1 MKTEFESRFPL
12 TQAIASR
19 VHYVD
24 QAESTN
30 SVMARGESWP
40 PFSLVMTEEQTAGR
54 GRLGRTW
61 ISRPGESLALSA
73 MVPALPHGPGLTW
86 VPLLAGACLVE
97 ALRSAGL
104 PEAGLKW
111 PNDVLVEGKKLAGVL
126 CEVHQNGGVIVGVG
140 LNLRFL
146 GEPPSENAV
155 ALSEFMHAGD
165 AVVDEILAGFFNFL
179 RTSQTWGRVDVH
191 TFVSDRL
198 LTVNRAVDVVAVTG
212 ESWRGV
218 ARGVDGEGRLIVRN
232 AHGVDVEIVAADVH
246 HLYQ

>member
-1 MKTEFESRFPL
+1 VER
-12 TQAIASR
+12 
-19 VHYVD
+19 
-24 QAESTN
+24 AESTN
-30 SVMARGESWP
+30 SWMATRESWP
-40 PFSLVMTEEQTAGR
+40 PFSVVLTEEQTAGR

-61 ISRPGESLALSA
+61 ISRPGESLAFSI
-73 MVPALPHGPGLTW
+73 MVPALPNGPGLTW

-126 CEVHQNGGVIVGVG
+126 CEVHRNGGIIVGVG
-140 LNLRFL
+140 LNRRFL
-146 GEPPSENAV
+146 GDPPSENAV
-155 ALSEFMHAGD
+155 ALAEFMDAGD
-165 AVVDEILAGFFNFL
+165 GVMDGILAGFINLL
-179 RTSQTWGRVDVH
+179 RTSQTWERSDAH
-191 TFVSDRL
+191 TFVSDKL
-198 LTVNRAVDVVAVTG
+198 LSVNRAVDVVPVAG

>member
-1 MKTEFESRFPL
+1 MERT
-12 TQAIASR
+12 
-19 VHYVD
+19 
-24 QAESTN
+24 ESTN
-30 SVMARGESWP
+30 SWMATRESWP
-40 PFSLVMTEEQTAGR
+40 AFSVVLTEEQTAGR

-61 ISRPGESLALSA
+61 VSRPGESLALSI
-73 MVPALPHGPGLTW
+73 MVPPLPHGPGLTW

-104 PEAGLKW
+104 PQAGLKW

-126 CEVHQNGGVIVGVG
+126 CEVHHTGGVIVGVG
-140 LNLRFL
+140 LNRRFV

-155 ALSEFMHAGD
+155 ALAEFMDASD
-165 AVVDEILAGFFNFL
+165 AVIDVILAGFLNLL
-179 RTSQTWGRVDVH
+179 RTSQTWEQSDAH
-191 TFVSDRL
+191 TFVSDKL
-198 LTVNRAVDVVAVTG
+198 LSVNRAVDVVPVAG

>member
-30 SVMARGESWP
+30 TVMARGESWP

-73 MVPALPHGPGLTW
+73 MVPGLPHGPGLTW

-111 PNDVLVEGKKLAGVL
+111 PNDVLVAGKKLAGVL

-140 LNLRFL
+140 LNRRFP
-146 GEPPSENAV
+146 GEPPSANAV
-155 ALSEFMHAGD
+155 ALSEFMDAGD
-165 AVVDEILAGFFNFL
+165 AVIDGILAGFFNLL
-179 RTSQTWGRVDVH
+179 RTSQTWGRSDVH
-191 TFVSDRL
+191 TFVSNKL
-198 LTVNRAVDVVAVTG
+198 LTVNRAVDVVPVTG
-212 ESWRGV
+212 ESWHGL

-232 AHGVDVEIVAADVH
+232 ARGVDVEIVAADVH

>member
-12 TQAIASR
+12 TLAIASR
-19 VHYVD
+19 VHYVER
-24 QAESTN
+24 AESTN
-30 SVMARGESWP
+30 SVMATGESWP
-40 PFSLVMTEEQTAGR
+40 PFSVVMTEEQTAGR

-73 MVPALPHGPGLTW
+73 MVPALPDGPGLTW

-104 PEAGLKW
+104 SEAGLKW

-126 CEVHQNGGVIVGVG
+126 CEVHHNGGIIVGVG
-140 LNLRFL
+140 LNRRFL

-155 ALSEFMHAGD
+155 ALSEFMDAGD
-165 AVVDEILAGFFNFL
+165 AVIDGILAGFFNLL

>member
-1 MKTEFESRFPL
+1 MKTESDTRFPL
-12 TQAIASR
+12 TRSIASEL
-19 VHYVD
+19 HYVER
-24 QAESTN
+24 AESTN
-30 SVMARGESWP
+30 SVMAMRESWP
-40 PFSLVMTEEQTAGR
+40 AFSALLTEEQTAGR

-61 ISRPGESLALSA
+61 ISRPGESLALSV

-111 PNDVLVEGKKLAGVL
+111 PNDVLVGGEKLAGVL

-140 LNLRFL
+140 LNRRFS
-146 GEPPSENAV
+146 GEPPSESAV
-155 ALSEFMHAGD
+155 ALSEFMDAGD
-165 AVVDEILAGFFNFL
+165 AVIDGILAGFFNLL
-179 RTSQTWGRVDVH
+179 RTSQTWERSDVH

-198 LTVNRAVDVVAVTG
+198 LTVNRAVDVVPVTG